1 MDGLH
6 LTADLY
12 RCQSDSELLLNE
24 HALAALCTTHTRLS
38 GLTLVDDSW
47 VKFPDYQGQ
56 PGGVT
61 GMVLLA
67 ESHLAIHTWPETG
80 NVTLDVYVCN
90 FSEDNSGKALQLLES
105 VIAAF
110 APERCKRQQLLR
122 GDVSTVG
129 PQAALWVQ
137 EQLTPASAFSFR
149 AKVLERMQTP
159 FQKLELLHS
168 PVFGRMLRLDDRF
181 MTSEK
186 DEFFYHEA
194 LVHPAAMAHPHPQR
208 ALIIGGGDGGAAEEL
223 LKHRTIQQ
231 VVLAELD
238 AQVVA
243 TARAHLQHIH
253 RGAFDDPRLEVR
265 IGDGLQLLA
274 DTDER
279 FDLVLMDLT
288 DPDTPAET
296 LYTLPALQRMKRVLA
311 PGGAVVQHLGSPVF
325 HPEQVALLAERLR
338 SVFRHVQCYGLY
350 IPLYGAY
357 WGLAVASDSLQPAAL
372 SAAEVAERM
381 AARGVGDLQF
391 YNAPLHPALFAL
403 PTYYGQ
409 LVVPQSG
416 PVAAQFAVD
425 QSDLAKL
432 AVQP

>member
-12 RCQSDSELLLNE
+12 RCQCDAALLLDE
-24 HALAALCTTHTRLS
+24 KQLAQLCTEQTRAS
-38 GLTLVDDSW
+38 GLTLVADSW
-47 VKFPDYQGQ
+47 VKFPPYQGQ

-90 FSEDNSGKALQLLES
+90 FSADNSGKARQLLEA
-105 VIAAF
+105 VVGAF
-110 APERCKRQQLLR
+110 RPERIQRQQLQR
-122 GDVSTVG
+122 GDIS
-129 PQAALWVQ
+129 AAGSAGEQWVQ
-137 EQLTPASAFSFR
+137 ERLTPSSAFSFR
-149 AKVLERMQTP
+149 ARVLQRRQTP
-159 FQKLELLHS
+159 YQQMELLQS
-168 PVFGRMLRLDDRF
+168 PTFGRMLRLDGRF

-194 LVHPAAMAHPHPQR
+194 LVHPAAIAHPAPRR

-223 LKHRTIQQ
+223 LKHRCIER
-231 VVLAELD
+231 VLLAELD
-238 AQVVA
+238 AQVVDA
-243 TARAHLQHIH
+243 ARAHLPQVH
-253 RGAFDDPRLEVR
+253 RGAFDDPRLELR

-274 DTDER
+274 QTDER

-288 DPDTPAET
+288 DPDTPASP
-296 LYTLPALQRMKRVLA
+296 LYTAEALRRMKRVLA

-325 HPEQVALLAERLR
+325 HAAQVRQLAASLR
-338 SVFRHVQCYGLY
+338 QAFAQVHCYGLY

-372 SAAEVAERM
+372 GAAAAAQRLAE
-381 AARGVGDLQF
+381 RGVGELQF
-391 YNAPLHPALFAL
+391 YNAELHPALFAL
-403 PTYYGQ
+403 PTYYRQ
-409 LVVPQSG
+409 LVAAGVPADSQI
-416 PVAAQFAVD
+416 PDLAAQA
-425 QSDLAKL
+425 
-432 AVQP
+432 